1 MSPADEQAAEGL
13 GARLRP
19 YALTGGRTRPVSDL
33 PLETLIRTTPQGQS
47 AVPRLVLEHK
57 AIATMCVSPLSV
69 AEISAH
75 LKVPLGVV
83 RVLVGDMA
91 AEGLLDTN
99 RPQASSNDRPDIKL
113 LERVLNGL
121 QAL

>member
-1 MSPADEQAAEGL
+1 MTMADEPQEGL

-19 YALTGGRTRPVSDL
+19 YALTGGRTRPVADL
-33 PLETLIRTTPQGQS
+33 PLETLIRTTPQGES

-57 AIATMCVSPLSV
+57 AIATMCAATLSV

-75 LKVPLGVV
+75 LKLPLGVV

-91 AEGLLDTN
+91 AQGLLATN
-99 RPQASSNDRPDIKL
+99 QPQITSNDRPDIKL

>member
-1 MSPADEQAAEGL
+1 MTMADEPGESL

-19 YALTGGRTRPVSDL
+19 YALTGGRTRPVADL

-57 AIATMCVSPLSV
+57 AIATMCVNPLSV

-75 LKVPLGVV
+75 LKVPLGVI
-83 RVLVGDMA
+83 RVLVGDLA
-91 AEGLLDTN
+91 ADGLLATS
-99 RPQASSNDRPDIKL
+99 RPQANDNDRPDIKL

>member
-1 MSPADEQAAEGL
+1 MK
-13 GARLRP
+13 
-19 YALTGGRTRPVSDL
+19 
-33 PLETLIRTTPQGQS
+33 
-47 AVPRLVLEHK
+47 RLVPENK
-57 AIATMCVSPLSV
+57 AIAAMCMAPLSV

-91 AEGLLDTN
+91 AQGLLATN
-99 RPQASSNDRPDIKL
+99 QPQVTSNDRPDIKL

>member
-1 MSPADEQAAEGL
+1 MTPVDEQGDRRL

-33 PLETLIRTTPQGQS
+33 PIETLIRTTPQGQS
-47 AVPRLVLEHK
+47 AVPRLVLEQK
-57 AIATMCVSPLSV
+57 QIATMCAAPLSV
-69 AEISAH
+69 AELSAH
-75 LKVPLGVV
+75 LRVPLGVV
-83 RVLVGDMA
+83 RVLVGDMK

-99 RPQASSNDRPDIKL
+99 RPQATPNDRPDIKL

>member
-1 MSPADEQAAEGL
+1 MTVADGQEEGL
-13 GARLRP
+13 RARLRP
-19 YALTGGRTRPVSDL
+19 YALTGGRTRPVADL

-47 AVPRLVLEHK
+47 AVPRLVLEYK
-57 AIATMCVSPLSV
+57 SIATMCASPLSV

-75 LKVPLGVV
+75 LRVPLGVV

-91 AEGLLDTN
+91 AEGLLATN
-99 RPQASSNDRPDIKL
+99 RPQATTNERPDIKL